1 MHSFDDLTERMPG
14 GFFVYSAQAEE
25 KILYANAAAI
35 AMFGCATF
43 EEFLQQ
49 VKGSFHGLV
58 HPDDRKAVEG
68 SIQRQMAANEAKRF
82 QVVYRI
88 RQKDERIRW
97 VENYG
102 QLVHKDPGTSSYYVF
117 LFDIT
122 AKKLAEDAALLC
134 EKRLNEAKNT
144 LIGNLAHDLQTPLN
158 AILGYTE
165 QARRDLKDS
174 TALKEHLEKVR
185 SAGKVLMAFSNDLLE
200 LSEYGADV
208 VHPQMEKNDLVA
220 VVGDTLDMLRPQF
233 AAKAIEITVNHG
245 DGDTHVIMD
254 APRFQRALMHI
265 LFNAA
270 KLTPG
275 AGKVAIAIRQMGPL
289 DSGFFNFEIVVRDTG
304 ADRAAEALS
313 SKPTDID
320 LTRSK
325 RIMELLGGNAT
336 VTRGNGKGF
345 TFTLTLPLKLV
356 DGTFDTLLTAKLRK
370 TSDRKRVLLVE
381 DIELSR
387 MMVES
392 VLSESGF
399 EVESVPDGCVAVETV
414 AHKPEGYYSAILM
427 DIQMPVMNGY
437 EATRAIR
444 ALDRKDVFSLPIIAL
459 SSNARMDD
467 KVQSFESGMNEH
479 VAKPIDAEGLIATLN
494 KYLPQK

>member
-14 GFFVYSAQAEE
+14 GFFVYSAKEE
-25 KILYANAAAI
+25 GKILYANAAAI
-35 AMFGCATF
+35 AMFGCASF
-43 EEFLQQ
+43 EEFLKQ
-49 VKGSFHGLV
+49 VNGSFHALV
-58 HPDDRKAVEG
+58 HPDDREAVEG
-68 SIQRQMAANEAKRF
+68 SIQRQIAANEAKRF
-82 QVVYRI
+82 HVVYRI
-88 RQKDERIRW
+88 RQKDEQIRW

-102 QLVHKDPGTSSYYVF
+102 QLVCTDPDTSSYYGF

-144 LIGNLAHDLQTPLN
+144 LIVNLAHDLQTPLN

-174 TALKEHLEKVR
+174 TALKEHLEKVA

-208 VHPQMEKNDLVA
+208 VHPQMETNDLVT

-233 AAKAIEITVNHG
+233 AAKAIEVTVNHG
-245 DGDTHVIMD
+245 DVDTHVIMD

-275 AGKVAIAIRQMGPL
+275 AGKVAIAIRQTSPL
-289 DSGFFNFEIVVRDTG
+289 DSGFFNFEIVVTDT

-313 SKPTDID
+313 RKPIDID

-325 RIMELLGGNAT
+325 RIMEMLGGNAT
-336 VTRGNGKGF
+336 VTRENGKGF
-345 TFTLTLPLKLV
+345 TFTLSLPLKLV
-356 DGTFDTLLTAKLRK
+356 DGTFDTLPSAKLRK
-370 TSDRKRVLLVE
+370 TSDKRRVLLVE

-399 EVESVPDGCVAVETV
+399 EVESVSDGCVAVETV